1 MINAQIPMPAN
12 SLEAKMKRIIVVTL
26 MLLLV
31 VSGATFAADSKTG
44 KRTVSVSQRNVYRIN
59 PGDILSIVTWK
70 EEDFTIEEIL
80 VRVDGKISFPLLN
93 DVQAAGLTP
102 LMLKD
107 IIESGLKSYVSNPVV
122 TVTVVDPQSQ
132 RFYILGE
139 VENTGEYPIVKNL
152 TVMQA
157 FAIAGGFTEWAEKD
171 EIVLVRYEGGK
182 RKVYKIDYK
191 DMAKGKNLEQDLL
204 LKADDTIIVP

>member
-1 MINAQIPMPAN
+1 
-12 SLEAKMKRIIVVTL
+12 MKNI
-26 MLLLV
+26 
-31 VSGATFAADSKTG
+31 FAAILIILIAVPVLSYAAEGT
-44 KRTVSVSQRNVYRIN
+44 TAVSQKGVYKIN
-59 PGDILSIVTWK
+59 PGDILNIVTWK
-70 EEDFTIEEIL
+70 EEDFTIEQIL

-107 IIESGLKSYVSNPVV
+107 IIENGLKNYVANPVV
-122 TVTVVDPQSQ
+122 TVTIVDPQSQ
-132 RFYILGE
+132 KFYILGE
-139 VENTGEYPIVKNL
+139 VKNTGEYPIVKNL

-171 EIVLVRYEGGK
+171 EIVLVRYVGGN

-191 DMAKGKNLEQDLL
+191 AMAKGKKLEQDVS

>member
-1 MINAQIPMPAN
+1 
-12 SLEAKMKRIIVVTL
+12 MKKIIVA
-26 MLLLV
+26 MLIMIFFA
-31 VSGATFAADSKTG
+31 VSAPTNAAEGPATVPLKT
-44 KRTVSVSQRNVYRIN
+44 VYKIN
-59 PGDILSIVTWK
+59 PGDILKIVTWK
-70 EEDFTIEEIL
+70 EEDFTIEQIL

-107 IIESGLKSYVSNPVV
+107 IIENGLKNYVSNPVV
-122 TVTVVDPQSQ
+122 TVTVVDPKSQ
-132 RFYILGE
+132 KFYILGE
-139 VENTGEYPIVKNL
+139 VKNTGEYPIVKNL

-157 FAIAGGFTEWAEKD
+157 FAVAGGFTEWAEKD
-171 EIVLVRYEGGK
+171 EIILVRNESGK
-182 RKVYKIDYK
+182 RKVYRIDYK

>member
-1 MINAQIPMPAN
+1 
-12 SLEAKMKRIIVVTL
+12 MKNILLVTL
-26 MLLLV
+26 FILIA
-31 VSGATFAADSKTG
+31 VSGATHAAESKSA
-44 KRTVSVSQRNVYRIN
+44 KRSVTVPQKNVYKIS

-70 EEDFTIEEIL
+70 EEDFTIEQIL

-107 IIESGLKSYVSNPVV
+107 IIENGLKNYVSNPVV

-132 RFYILGE
+132 KFYILGE

-171 EIVLVRYEGGK
+171 EIVLVRYEEGK
-182 RKVYKIDYK
+182 RKIYRIDYK
-191 DMAKGKNLEQDLL
+191 DMSKGKNLDQDLL

>member
-1 MINAQIPMPAN
+1 
-12 SLEAKMKRIIVVTL
+12 MKHMIIV
-26 MLLLV
+26 LLALV
-31 VSGATFAADSKTG
+31 IFLPGQSLAAESKSGQES
-44 KRTVSVSQRNVYRIN
+44 VSVPQKAVYKIN
-59 PGDILSIVTWK
+59 PGDVLSIVTWK
-70 EEDFTIEEIL
+70 EADFTVEKIL

-107 IIESGLKSYVSNPVV
+107 IIENGLKNFVANPVV
-122 TVTVVDPQSQ
+122 TVTVVNPESQ
-132 RFYILGE
+132 KFYILGE
-139 VENTGEYPIVKNL
+139 VKNTGEYPIVKNL

-171 EIVLVRYEGGK
+171 EIVLVRYEAGK
-182 RKVYKIDYK
+182 RKVYRIDYK
-191 DMAKGKNLEQDLL
+191 AMAKGKNLEQDLL

>member
-1 MINAQIPMPAN
+1 MKHMIVAI
-12 SLEAKMKRIIVVTL
+12 LTLVTL
-26 MLLLV
+26 L
-31 VSGATFAADSKTG
+31 SGLSYAAETKSG
-44 KRTVSVSQRNVYRIN
+44 ERAASVPQKAAYKIS

-70 EEDFTIEEIL
+70 EADFTIEKVL
-80 VRVDGKISFPLLN
+80 VRIDGKISFPLLN

-107 IIESGLKSYVSNPVV
+107 IIENGLKNYISNPVV
-122 TVTVVDPQSQ
+122 TVTIVDPQSQ
-132 RFYILGE
+132 KFYILGE
-139 VENTGEYPIVKNL
+139 VKNTSEYPIVKNL

-171 EIVLVRYEGGK
+171 EIVLVRYEDGK
-182 RKVYKIDYK
+182 RKVYRIDYK
-191 DMAKGKNLEQDLL
+191 AMAKGKNLEQDLF